1 MAELVSALPPVL
13 RRGLYLGDPLALLE
27 RDLVVLA
34 RVVAA
39 DRYVSVIRSMRAGNE
54 KTTHS

>member
-1 MAELVSALPPVL
+1 MAELVRALPPVL
-13 RRGLYLGDPLALLE
+13 GRGLDVGDPFALLE

-39 DRYVSVIRSMRAGNE
+39 GGHMSAM
-54 KTTHS
+54 